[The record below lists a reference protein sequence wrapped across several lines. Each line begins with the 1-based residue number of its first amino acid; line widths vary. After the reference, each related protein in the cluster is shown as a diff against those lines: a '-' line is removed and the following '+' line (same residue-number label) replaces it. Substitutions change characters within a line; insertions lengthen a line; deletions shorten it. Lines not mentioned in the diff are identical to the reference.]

1 MEAFEELDVW
11 KRSSRLCVRLYQEL
25 RGSRDWGFRD
35 QITRSALSVPS
46 NIAEGYER
54 GSRKE
59 YLQFLRI
66 AKGSC
71 GELRTQLYI
80 GARSGLIET
89 ELVAELVAETNEIS
103 RMLGAMIARLGKLDP
118 RQPASRP

>member
-1 MEAFEELDVW
+1 MDGFEQLQVW
-11 KRSSRLCVRLYQEL
+11 QRSSNLCVALYQTL
-25 RGSRDWGFRD
+25 RESRDWGFRD
-35 QITRSALSVPS
+35 QITRSALSIPS

-71 GELRTQLYI
+71 GELRTQILI
-80 GARSGLIET
+80 GKQAGLLEEIPENDWMREAG
-89 ELVAELVAETNEIS
+89 ELR
-103 RMLGAMIARLGKLDP
+103 RMLGSVISKLKH
-118 RQPASRP
+118 SSL

>member
-1 MEAFEELDVW
+1 MEVFEKLEVW
-11 KRSSRLCVRLYQEL
+11 QRSCRLSVRIYRALADCND
-25 RGSRDWGFRD
+25 RGFKD
-35 QITRSALSVPS
+35 QITRAALSVPS

-59 YLQFLRI
+59 YARFLRI

-80 GARSGLIET
+80 GREIGLIASDSAKEFVEET
-89 ELVAELVAETNEIS
+89 REIAK
-103 RMLGAMIARLGKLDP
+103 MLQGVVRRL
-118 RQPASRP
+118 AA